1 VEHLK
6 MTAIA
11 DTGIGHLQSLCA
23 GLCRDADIRVRE
35 SPGNSWFFTP
45 ATRTITVGADDLKKA
60 GPEYCAGVMA
70 HEVGHVF
77 ISRYHNLPMEFES
90 SVILKDFLNGI
101 EDPRVNTWI
110 KKRYPGA
117 KAWQERMRDQDV
129 TPIQS
134 VMPYCFLFALES
146 AREEYINWQPA
157 DSVGPVPNRVM
168 AELNKTRDAR
178 KRYAE
183 TLPSSNLVPALS
195 LGETRTRYDQ
205 IIKPIY
211 EEEKLAP
218 FPDHW
223 EQTVRLSQHEAMEV
237 AARDLLPS
245 LTALLEIDLGRI
257 ADFIESKP
265 GGQALAL
272 SALRAGNGIGQFLA
286 EALRHNAEIDIFQ
299 PAVGKTRRLAL
310 RILTE
315 TAKCQSGKPGQAG
328 KPMQSET
335 NQSPPPQSR
344 SAPPP
349 QPIQRVELPAP
360 KSIYEKTRLA
370 LNTQIEALSSMLEE
384 LFQPK
389 RRLREKTGLPQGE
402 KIDLRKLVAFE
413 ADPKLYRQLWRRKTI
428 PDRRTFAIYVLMDL
442 SQSMSKNGKIQAA
455 FGGMVLLAEVL
466 HRHQVDFAISGFQEE
481 LIPFHNFG
489 VPFNSDSRLKLEE
502 MIPTVESG
510 RNHDGPCLLEASKT
524 LAAQPATDRLLI
536 AISDGEPSGPG
547 GEDNASRELKIAIAE
562 ISSTTPPIELVGLG
576 LGVGTEFVSD
586 FYPKSKSCIPESE
599 LASEIAGVIMSAL
612 VG

>member
-1 VEHLK
+1 

-183 TLPSSNLVPALS
+183 TLPSPNLVPDLS
-195 LGETRTRYDQ
+195 QGETRTRYDQ
-205 IIKPIY
+205 IVKPIY

-237 AARDLLPS
+237 ASRELLPS
-245 LTALLEIDLGRI
+245 LTALLEIDLI
-257 ADFIESKP
+257 CV
-265 GGQALAL
+265 L
-272 SALRAGNGIGQFLA
+272 SASLVFSYIDFGAGSSTLWIGCGGG
-286 EALRHNAEIDIFQ
+286 ALLGWGGGLWFVSLCI
-299 PAVGKTRRLAL
+299 G
-310 RILTE
+310 
-315 TAKCQSGKPGQAG
+315 
-328 KPMQSET
+328 
-335 NQSPPPQSR
+335 
-344 SAPPP
+344 
-349 QPIQRVELPAP
+349 LPA
-360 KSIYEKTRLA
+360 
-370 LNTQIEALSSMLEE
+370 
-384 LFQPK
+384 
-389 RRLREKTGLPQGE
+389 
-402 KIDLRKLVAFE
+402 
-413 ADPKLYRQLWRRKTI
+413 
-428 PDRRTFAIYVLMDL
+428 
-442 SQSMSKNGKIQAA
+442 
-455 FGGMVLLAEVL
+455 
-466 HRHQVDFAISGFQEE
+466 
-481 LIPFHNFG
+481 
-489 VPFNSDSRLKLEE
+489 
-502 MIPTVESG
+502 
-510 RNHDGPCLLEASKT
+510 
-524 LAAQPATDRLLI
+524 
-536 AISDGEPSGPG
+536 
-547 GEDNASRELKIAIAE
+547 
-562 ISSTTPPIELVGLG
+562 
-576 LGVGTEFVSD
+576 
-586 FYPKSKSCIPESE
+586 
-599 LASEIAGVIMSAL
+599 
-612 VG
+612 